1 MAAKT
6 RKLDFTNVKER
17 SQINPLRQA
26 EGDYLGRIES
36 VEDYV
41 SQKDDTNEMWLFI
54 ISTPEDNGRATYAYY
69 CGFTEKQLFKIR
81 NLFVAA
87 GVPVPKKM
95 ANLNPNK
102 IVGKDIGI
110 ALVDDEYEGKPKST
124 IDVVFPAADL
134 PDNAGELRGDDDEE
148 DEVEDEEEEIDLDT
162 DDDEAEEEDEAEDI
176 DEEDEEEE
184 DEDEEEPPPAPKKK
198 AAAKKKATVPARKK
212 KAAKKP
218 AEDDDEE
225 LDELDI
231 EDL

>member
-26 EGDYLGRIES
+26 EGDYLARIES

-87 GVPVPKKM
+87 GVPVPKKL

-162 DDDEAEEEDEAEDI
+162 DDDEPEEDEAEDI
-176 DEEDEEEE
+176 DDEDEEDE

-198 AAAKKKATVPARKK
+198 VAAKKKAATPARKK

-218 AEDDDEE
+218 VEDDDEE

>member
-26 EGDYLGRIES
+26 EGDYLARIES

-41 SQKDDTNEMWLFI
+41 SQKDETNEMWLFI

-102 IVGKDIGI
+102 IVGKEIGI

-124 IDVVFPAADL
+124 IDVVFPASDL
-134 PDNAGELRGDDDEE
+134 PDDAGDLRGGDDDE
-148 DEVEDEEEEIDLDT
+148 DEEAEEEEDIDLDI

-184 DEDEEEPPPAPKKK
+184 DDPEPPPAPKKK
-198 AAAKKKATVPARKK
+198 AAAKKKATTVAARKK

-218 AEDDDEE
+218 VEDDEDEE